1 MEIPYELVEVLPT
14 EPPGPKKPPK
24 PPRPHD
30 IPPIEDEPDPVRE
43 PGQDIPPLDLYRKP
57 PVPERSRN
65 IGLGADIS
73 NGTGPPRRSLR

>member
-1 MEIPYELVEVLPT
+1 MEIPYELVEVPPT

-43 PGQDIPPLDLYRKP
+43 PGQDIPPLDQPEPNPDEENP
-57 PVPERSRN
+57 PMRTDNDAMPEHLFSV
-65 IGLGADIS
+65 
-73 NGTGPPRRSLR
+73 